1 MEMRRV
7 YAYMIMMISF
17 VACQKQV
24 DTPDIH
30 APWGGYITFSTGIET
45 KTPINVN
52 MRGKN
57 FGVLAYSYDSNWA
70 TARPVSTPDLFYN
83 QTVGC
88 DNNGIC
94 TYDADPSADGTQ
106 VKEWNLAKTYS
117 FFAYYPTTADNS
129 GISISG
135 SSATDMPKVTYT
147 YPFGTP
153 DANDNAN
160 ITVPGN
166 DALVDLM
173 TAAATDQTGKGSG
186 IVRFNFEHRLFCF
199 EILANN
205 YNDDTTIDISNLKLK
220 LTGLAYDSMTVPMMA
235 SDSKTDVTKTSTGLP
250 ASVTYTISDA
260 GKTATIPSFKNGGTS
275 YSLSKNCSSTQ
286 DGYIM
291 LIPQDT
297 EISGEFTWDHMP
309 TGSGVMT
316 TFTTNLDFQ
325 AGKKY
330 SIIINFAGDAIT
342 IAIIEAG
349 TWASNEVNIEF
360 E

>member
-1 MEMRRV
+1 
-7 YAYMIMMISF
+7 MMISF

-83 QTVGC
+83 QTVVC

-94 TYDADPSADGTQ
+94 TYDADLSADGTQ

-153 DANDNAN
+153 DANRNAN

-235 SDSKTDVTKTSTGLP
+235 SDSRTPVTRTSTGLP

-260 GKTATIPSFKNGGTS
+260 GTTATIPSFKNGGTS
-275 YSLSKNCSSTQ
+275 
-286 DGYIM
+286 
-291 LIPQDT
+291 
-297 EISGEFTWDHMP
+297 
-309 TGSGVMT
+309 
-316 TFTTNLDFQ
+316 
-325 AGKKY
+325 
-330 SIIINFAGDAIT
+330 
-342 IAIIEAG
+342 
-349 TWASNEVNIEF
+349 
-360 E
+360 

>member
-1 MEMRRV
+1 M
-7 YAYMIMMISF
+7 
-17 VACQKQV
+17 
-24 DTPDIH
+24 
-30 APWGGYITFSTGIET
+30 
-45 KTPINVN
+45 
-52 MRGKN
+52 
-57 FGVLAYSYDSNWA
+57 
-70 TARPVSTPDLFYN
+70 
-83 QTVGC
+83 
-88 DNNGIC
+88 
-94 TYDADPSADGTQ
+94 
-106 VKEWNLAKTYS
+106 
-117 FFAYYPTTADNS
+117 
-129 GISISG
+129 
-135 SSATDMPKVTYT
+135 
-147 YPFGTP
+147 
-153 DANDNAN
+153 
-160 ITVPGN
+160 PGN
-166 DALVDLM
+166 AALVDLM

-235 SDSKTDVTKTSTGLP
+235 SDSRTDVTKTSTGLP

-260 GKTATIPSFKNGGTS
+260 GTTATIPSFKNGGTS